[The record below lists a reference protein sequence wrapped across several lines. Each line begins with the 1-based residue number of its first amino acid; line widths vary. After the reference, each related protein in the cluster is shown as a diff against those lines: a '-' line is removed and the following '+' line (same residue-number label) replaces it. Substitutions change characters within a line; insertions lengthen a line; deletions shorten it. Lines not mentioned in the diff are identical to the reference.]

1 MECCWFDEKQ
11 CSLEA
16 EVFRN
21 IPLCETHIDLFQ
33 KRSYRDKTS
42 TAIQSSNYHPIE
54 SFPGI
59 CYIVLLPTGYVKIG
73 YSNNEKLFENRLKD
87 LSRQYEA
94 PVVLLAK
101 LPGGFVQEAVLHR
114 EFEDDRIPGPGEVF
128 RYSPLIAKFI
138 SNAKKQG

>member
-42 TAIQSSNYHPIE
+42 IAIQSSNYHPIE
-54 SFPGI
+54 SFPGT

-73 YSNNEKLFENRLKD
+73 YSNNEKLFESRLKS

-101 LPGGFVQEAVLHR
+101 LPGGFVQESVLHR
-114 EFEDDRIPGPGEVF
+114 KFEDDRIPGRGEVF
-128 RYSPLIAKFI
+128 QYSPQIAKFI

>member
-1 MECCWFDEKQ
+1 M
-11 CSLEA
+11 EA

-42 TAIQSSNYHPIE
+42 VAVQSSKYHPIQ
-54 SFPGI
+54 SFPGT

-73 YSNNEKLFENRLKD
+73 YSNNEKLFESRLKS

-101 LPGGFVQEAVLHR
+101 LPGGFVQESVLHR
-114 EFEDDRIPGPGEVF
+114 KFEDDRIPGPGEVF
-128 RYSPLIAKFI
+128 QYSPQIAKFI
-138 SNAKKQG
+138 ANAKKQG